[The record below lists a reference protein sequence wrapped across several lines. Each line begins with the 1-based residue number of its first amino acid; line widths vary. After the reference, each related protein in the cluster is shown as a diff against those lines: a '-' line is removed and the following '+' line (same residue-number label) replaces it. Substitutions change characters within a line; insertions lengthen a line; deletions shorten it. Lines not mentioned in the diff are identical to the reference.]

1 MKRKTLLLGLVFLFG
16 CSDVMELQKREVFF
30 PIVPAKE
37 EALSEGSLWRDEGR
51 GFLFSDRKARRV
63 GDTVTVKILESSLAT
78 QAAKTESSR
87 SSSVDAGINSLFNAP
102 VHFGLK
108 NIWPGG
114 FRPEIKSKM
123 ETDFKGEGTTS
134 RSSKIIATLTCHVVA
149 VLPNGNLLIEGQ
161 REIFIN
167 REREYIRLRGI
178 VRPEDI
184 GPDNTVLSTLL
195 ADARI
200 EYGGKGIVSDKQ
212 GTGFLGGLLDLL
224 WPF

>member
-1 MKRKTLLLGLVFLFG
+1 MKGRAFLFG
-16 CSDVMELQKREVFF
+16 LLFLLGCSNMREVQRQEVFF
-30 PIVPAKE
+30 PDFPIKE
-37 EALSEGSLWRDEGR
+37 EALSEGSLWRDDGR
-51 GFLFSDRKARRV
+51 GFLFSDRKAKRV

-87 SSSVDAGINSLFNAP
+87 SSSVDAGISSFFNAP
-102 VHFGLK
+102 LHFGLK
-108 NIWPGG
+108 NIWPQG
-114 FRPEIKSKM
+114 FRPEIRSKI
-123 ETDFKGEGTTS
+123 ETDFEGEGTTS
-134 RSSKIIATLTCHVVA
+134 RSSKIIATLTCQVVA
-149 VLPNGNLLIEGQ
+149 VLPNGNLLIQGQ
-161 REIFIN
+161 RQILVN

-184 GPDNTVLSTLL
+184 GPDNSVLSTLL

-212 GTGFLGGLLDLL
+212 GPGFLGRLLDLL